1 MSPSRPSLAYD
12 IDDFDDDE
20 SEEDDIENHD
30 NDDGDHDNDLSPML
44 IESEGIEY
52 MCWLSLSISLCNTMK
67 IYSQLR
73 AI

>member
-20 SEEDDIENHD
+20 SEEDDDIE
-30 NDDGDHDNDLSPML
+30 NDDGDHDNDPSPML